1 MSILITSA
9 IVAKETLTMMRNNLI
24 VAGHVDFQYNDEF
37 SKTNGKIGNS
47 FSLPKPVGYTGTRN
61 NMAWNGGNSSVVEN
75 YVKLVIDR
83 TYTIPLSFTEGDLS
97 LKLVR
102 FSDRYIKPATANI
115 ASNLDA
121 DLVASI
127 VNSVP
132 GALSATSGQGTG
144 GLDANALGVAN
155 SAGYAIGAYGT
166 PITPT
171 LITQAKQILL
181 DQSVP
186 DDGEIYGFL
195 STTAQQQLTI
205 ANTTIFHP
213 LTNVDELFRKGEIG
227 TFAGIRFY
235 TTQSMVQHIN
245 GVQPTLVV
253 SAGGNGSAWAETA
266 TLTVTATAGAINAGD
281 VFQAPAQYIVN
292 YQTKQ
297 VTATPFQVQVLATY
311 TLGVTSV
318 LVSPAPIIS
327 GPYQNVSASLNGV
340 TLQLTGAQLPGISVV
355 GTAAQGLSG
364 VESLIFHKSAVV
376 AASPGLYTPKASA
389 FDLSQIISDEDAPDF
404 RIRLL
409 QGFDILGV
417 SGVAGA
423 GGVGSS
429 GPAQVTRFD
438 IQYGYKTAQTAWI
451 IRLRN

>member
-1 MSILITSA
+1 MSNLITPA
-9 IVAKETLTMMRNNLI
+9 IVGKETLMNFRNNLV

-37 SKTNGKIGNS
+37 SKTDGKIGNS
-47 FSLPKPVGYTGTRN
+47 FSLRKPVGFTGTRN

-75 YVKLVIDR
+75 YVKLVVDR

-97 LKLVR
+97 LKLSR
-102 FSDRYIKPATANI
+102 FSERYIKPATINI

-121 DLVASI
+121 DLVSSI

-132 GALSATSGQGTG
+132 GALSATSGQGTS

-166 PITPT
+166 AITPT

-213 LTNVDELFRKGEIG
+213 LTTVDELFRKGEIG
-227 TFAGIRFY
+227 TFAGIKFY
-235 TTQSMVQHIN
+235 ATQSMVQHQN
-245 GVQPTLVV
+245 GAQATLAVT
-253 SAGGNGSAWAETA
+253 AGGGQTSWSETG
-266 TLTVTATAGAINAGD
+266 TLTVTATGAAIAAGD
-281 VFQAPAQYIVN
+281 VYQAPTQYLVN

-297 VTATPFQVQVLATY
+297 ITATAFQVQVLAAY
-311 TLGVTSV
+311 TSGATSV
-318 LVSPAPIIS
+318 VVSPAPIVS
-327 GPYQNVSASLNGV
+327 GPYQNISATLNGS
-340 TLQLTGAQLPGISVV
+340 TLQLTGAQLPGVTVV
-355 GTAAQGLSG
+355 GSAAVNLSG
-364 VESLIFHKSAVV
+364 VESLLFHKNAVV

-389 FDLSQIISDEDAPDF
+389 FDLSQIISDEDVPDF

-417 SGVAGA
+417 SAVAGS

-438 IQYGYKTAQTAWI
+438 VQYGYKTCQPAWI
-451 IRLRN
+451 LRLRN